1 MSIKPYAIHVYRQ
14 NTWSEIQTDDLL
26 PGDIVS
32 VSK

>member
-1 MSIKPYAIHVYRQ
+1 MSIKPYAIQVYRL
-14 NTWSEIQTDDLL
+14 NAWTEIQTDDLL